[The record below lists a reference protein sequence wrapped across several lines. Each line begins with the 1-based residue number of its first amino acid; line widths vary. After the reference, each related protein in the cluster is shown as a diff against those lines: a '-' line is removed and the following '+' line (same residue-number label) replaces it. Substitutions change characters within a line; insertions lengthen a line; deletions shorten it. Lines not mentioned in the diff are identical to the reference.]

1 MPTLLLLAALFLSII
16 IHEVSHGAAAD
27 ALGDPTARHL
37 GRLTLN
43 PLAHIDPIGS
53 ILVPMLTLF
62 AGGFVFGWAKPVPYN
77 PLNLRNPKRDS
88 VLVALA
94 GPASNILIAIIL
106 ALIVKFGIVTLA
118 PTAAVFLLSVIRLN
132 LGLAIF
138 NLMPIPPL
146 DGSKLLL
153 TFLPYEAQI
162 FLEQYGLIFVFIFLF
177 TLSHVAVSIVDAL
190 MGLLIGG

>member
-1 MPTLLLLAALFLSII
+1 
-16 IHEVSHGAAAD
+16 
-27 ALGDPTARHL
+27 
-37 GRLTLN
+37 
-43 PLAHIDPIGS
+43 
-53 ILVPMLTLF
+53 
-62 AGGFVFGWAKPVPYN
+62 VPYN